1 MENESRPNV
10 YKIIAWG
17 ERKGWA
23 YCLNCGDLEELYQ
36 PLYRDDFFPGE
47 IVRCIRCG
55 KLIRG
60 EVIAGFVD
68 DNLFSCLEC
77 KNPFTDEPI
86 TEQDF
91 LPGEKVICHRCGKII
106 RE

>member
-1 MENESRPNV
+1 MSNSVSPPAYPGV
-10 YKIIAWG
+10 Y
-17 ERKGWA
+17 
-23 YCLNCGDLEELYQ
+23 
-36 PLYRDDFFPGE
+36 PG
-47 IVRCIRCG
+47 
-55 KLIRG
+55 LIRG